1 MKTVKRGK
9 HLTEKERRNQMEV
22 LSMTDKQWKGWLRR
36 FKRDLEEIKD
46 EKDEKEREKKLNVML
61 EEIQQ
66 DLED

>member
-1 MKTVKRGK
+1 MD
-9 HLTEKERRNQMEV
+9 L

-36 FKRDLEEIKD
+36 FKRDLEELRK
-46 EKDEKEREKKLNVML
+46 EEDEKERNKKLDIML

>member
-1 MKTVKRGK
+1 
-9 HLTEKERRNQMEV
+9 MEV

-36 FKRDLEEIKD
+36 FKRDLEDLKS
-46 EKDEKEREKKLNVML
+46 EKDERKREKKLDIML

>member
-36 FKRDLEEIKD
+36 FK
-46 EKDEKEREKKLNVML
+46 KDEKEREKKLNVML

>member
-1 MKTVKRGK
+1 
-9 HLTEKERRNQMEV
+9 MEV

-36 FKRDLEEIKD
+36 FKRDLEDLKETTDEIQ
-46 EKDEKEREKKLNVML
+46 REKKLDIML

>member
-1 MKTVKRGK
+1 
-9 HLTEKERRNQMEV
+9 MEV

-36 FKRDLEEIKD
+36 FKRDLEELRK
-46 EKDEKEREKKLNVML
+46 EEDEKERNKKIDVML